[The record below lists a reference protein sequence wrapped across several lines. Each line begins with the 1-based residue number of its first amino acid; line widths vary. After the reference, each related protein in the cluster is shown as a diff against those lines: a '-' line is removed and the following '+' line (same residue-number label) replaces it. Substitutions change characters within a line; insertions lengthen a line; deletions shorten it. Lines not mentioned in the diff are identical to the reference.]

1 MLVTYEYFTDE
12 YLGVG
17 VSAEDFPRLELRA
30 EEAIGT
36 LTRGALEVFSEMS
49 EGVQELVRKAISA
62 QVEYFGLYSTEIG
75 FKAEGEGYTV
85 GKVTVGASSQTS
97 GAEGSK
103 AFYSPRAIS
112 FLERTG
118 LLNRNVGVI
127 C

>member
-1 MLVTYEYFTDE
+1 MFVTYEYFTDE

-30 EEAIGT
+30 EEAIDT
-36 LTRGALEVFSEMS
+36 LTRGALESFSEMS
-49 EGVQELVRKAISA
+49 EDVQELVRKAISA
-62 QVEYFGLYSTEIG
+62 QVEYYGLYSTEIG
-75 FKAEGEGYTV
+75 FKAESEGYTV
-85 GKVTVGASSQTS
+85 GKVSVGASQVG

>member
-1 MLVTYEYFTDE
+1 MLVTYEYFTSV
-12 YLGVG
+12 YLGEG
-17 VSAEDFPRLELRA
+17 VSAEDFLRLELRA
-30 EEAIGT
+30 EEAIDN
-36 LTRGALEVFSEMS
+36 LTRGALGAFSEMS

-62 QVEYFGLYSTEIG
+62 QVEYYGLYSTEIG

-85 GKVTVGASSQTS
+85 GKVTVGASQASN
-97 GAEGSK
+97 AEGSK

-118 LLNRNVGVI
+118 LLNRNVGVV

>member
-30 EEAIGT
+30 EEAIDT

-85 GKVTVGASSQTS
+85 GKVTVGASQTS
-97 GAEGSK
+97 GTEGSK

>member
-1 MLVTYEYFTDE
+1 MFVTYEYFTDE

-30 EEAIGT
+30 EEAIDT

-75 FKAEGEGYTV
+75 FKAEGEGFTV
-85 GKVTVGASSQTS
+85 GKVTVGASQVS